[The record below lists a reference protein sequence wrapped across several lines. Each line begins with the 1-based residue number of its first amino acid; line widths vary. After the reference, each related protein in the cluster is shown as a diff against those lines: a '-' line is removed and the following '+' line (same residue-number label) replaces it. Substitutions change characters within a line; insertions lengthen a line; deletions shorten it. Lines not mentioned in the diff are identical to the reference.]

1 MNHKEQA
8 NHIEAFGDFLE
19 RTQKGKVLSP
29 EKELEIRMEWNISEK
44 TFTRLFS
51 DYRKTTKLRME
62 NEKKDTSNGKRV
74 RDLTTGKEYGS
85 VQKAANATGEK
96 VHILRERLRLGKSC
110 RLEYV

>member
-1 MNHKEQA
+1 
-8 NHIEAFGDFLE
+8 
-19 RTQKGKVLSP
+19 
-29 EKELEIRMEWNISEK
+29 
-44 TFTRLFS
+44 
-51 DYRKTTKLRME
+51 ME